1 MVAACWRVA
10 LASLYFGSEEED
22 WGNLGLIVGALQ
34 SGFSFVETE
43 HMPLFVDVSAA
54 VMWIVGDA
62 ERAGEIVA
70 LVGSLAATA
79 LVMTLGARL
88 FGPRAGLWA
97 GVAYAIQPE
106 SALYAASPLREG
118 PYAAFTLLGAWWT
131 VSGAGWRAG
140 IAFALAFFTRFD
152 ALFTWFPALLIGA
165 FVPSAVAPACR
176 RALVPA
182 AGAVASWAALYAHI
196 EGDWRFWRGVV
207 ARNTTDLRDYPLPER
222 IHEGI
227 DAVLA
232 VGGGV
237 VPAHVGHAVFGL
249 MVVGLLGSWI
259 RPGWDGGPVAARR
272 WFALGTSGVFGFYL
286 LTVAITAYDPG
297 HNLYW
302 KWLAPSLPWLLLA
315 AAAGLTRVLAAAPTL
330 ETGSLGRVLTLALV
344 ASTVAQ
350 YLVETQRQ
358 LGRSR
363 RWYGTQVHLV
373 RWFDEHAPPE
383 HAVVADLIPASW
395 LARRP
400 GGRTVISWS
409 DDGLPHGDLPAL
421 GAFLQERGVRLVL
434 WYREEW
440 VGAAVAAPELAA
452 GAVVVA
458 GPVQLHPI
466 AREDEYG
473 FLAYEV
479 SSTGAD
485 ASLTPPA
492 EAGSIALCGAS
503 PPLGRAARGCP

>member
-1 MVAACWRVA
+1 MS
-10 LASLYFGSEEED
+10 SLYFGSEEED

-34 SGFSFVETE
+34 SNFSFVETE
-43 HMPLFVDVSAA
+43 HMPLFVDLSAA
-54 VMWIVGDA
+54 LMWIVGDA

-70 LVGSLAATA
+70 LVGSVAATA

-88 FGPRAGLWA
+88 FGSRAGLWA
-97 GVAYAIQPE
+97 GVAYAVQPE

-118 PYAAFTLLGAWWT
+118 PYAAFTLLGSWWI

-140 IAFALAFFTRFD
+140 LAFALAFFTRFD
-152 ALFTWFPALLIGA
+152 ALFTWFPALVIGA
-165 FVPSAVAPACR
+165 LAPSAVAAACR
-176 RALVPA
+176 RAIVPA
-182 AGAVASWAALYAHI
+182 ACAVGFWAALYARI
-196 EGDWRFWRGVV
+196 EGDWRFWQGVV
-207 ARNTTDLRDYPLPER
+207 ARNTTDLRDYPLSER
-222 IHEGI
+222 IQEGV
-227 DAVLA
+227 DAALS
-232 VGGGV
+232 VGGAV
-237 VPAHVGHAVFGL
+237 VPAHVGHALFGL
-249 MVVGLLGSWI
+249 MIVGLLASWI
-259 RPGWDGGPVAARR
+259 RPGWEGGPVAPRR

-330 ETGSLGRVLTLALV
+330 ESGTLGRVLAFALV
-344 ASTVAQ
+344 GSTLTQ

-358 LGRSR
+358 VARSR

-409 DDGLPHGDLPAL
+409 DEGLPHGDLPAL
-421 GAFLQERGVRLVL
+421 GAFLEERGVRLVL
-434 WYREEW
+434 WYRERW
-440 VGAAVAAPELAA
+440 VGAAVAVPQLGA
-452 GAVVVA
+452 GTAVVA

-473 FLAYEV
+473 FIAYEV
-479 SSTGAD
+479 SVIGD
-485 ASLTPPA
+485 QPSLAPPA
-492 EAGSIALCGAS
+492 EAGSIALCGEPAHA
-503 PPLGRAARGCP
+503 GRAARGCP